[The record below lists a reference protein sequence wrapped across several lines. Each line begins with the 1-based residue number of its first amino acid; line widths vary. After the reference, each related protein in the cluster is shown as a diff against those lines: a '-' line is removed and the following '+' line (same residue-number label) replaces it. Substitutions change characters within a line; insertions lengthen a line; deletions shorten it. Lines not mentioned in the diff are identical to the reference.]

1 MLTWLLYGY
10 LALSMLTFLF
20 VYAAYVAAA
29 RADGVQE
36 QPTTK
41 LIVSHRPTH
50 TLSIPA
56 EALSLSTV

>member
-10 LALSMLTFLF
+10 LAVSMLTFLF
-20 VYAAYVAAA
+20 VYAAYIAAA

-41 LIVSHRPTH
+41 LAVSHRPTH
-50 TLSIPA
+50 TLSMSA
-56 EALSLSTV
+56 ETLSLSTV